1 MNKIL
6 ELRKKLAAI
15 PDEPDA
21 VIQFHDCPYI
31 VQEEITLTQ
40 NFDIYFSGTIRS
52 ETTVRMGML
61 PALYQQLSEV
71 NKGI

>member
-31 VQEEITLTQ
+31 V
-40 NFDIYFSGTIRS
+40 
-52 ETTVRMGML
+52 
-61 PALYQQLSEV
+61 
-71 NKGI
+71 